1 MSRRLLIPIVV
12 ALIFS
17 MGLLMVFNTSSAE
30 ILDRDLDV
38 ATHQATMKQ
47 LLFALVGVL
56 GACTAYW
63 IGYREL
69 LKLAFPILLLVS
81 LLLLMVFIPG
91 IGLERNGAHRWV
103 RVGAYTLQPSEL
115 AKLAIPLYYVS
126 ALLRYRSDRGIAL
139 KHLALIGGVI
149 AIPMALVLLEP
160 DNGTTGIIGLSLV
173 SLLLLSRV
181 KLRYWLLPMVVV
193 LAIGGGVAMQLPY
206 VSQRLHVYLHPEVDL
221 KGRGHQPYQAKI
233 AAGSGELFGR
243 GLGQSM
249 QKLTYLPE
257 AQNDYIAAIYA
268 EEFGWAGMMVL
279 ILLYSLLLYWG
290 YQVAANA
297 ADLAGFLLAAS
308 LTFVIGLQVFLN
320 LGVVS
325 GLLPSTGLNLP
336 YFSQGG
342 TSLIANLA
350 AIGLLLNIDRGSSRH
365 RLVEG
370 RI

>member
-1 MSRRLLIPIVV
+1 
-12 ALIFS
+12 
-17 MGLLMVFNTSSAE
+17 MGVLMVFNTSSAE
-30 ILDRDLDV
+30 ILDRDLDI
-38 ATHQATMKQ
+38 ATHQATTKQ
-47 LLFALVGVL
+47 LLFAFVGVM
-56 GACTAYW
+56 GACVIYW

-69 LKLAFPILLLVS
+69 LKLALPILALVS
-81 LLLLMVFIPG
+81 LLLLFVFLPG

-103 RVGAYTLQPSEL
+103 KIGSYTLQPSEL
-115 AKLAIPLYYVS
+115 AKLAVPLYYVS
-126 ALLRYRSDRGIAL
+126 ALMRYRTERGISL
-139 KHLALIGGVI
+139 KRLALVGGVI
-149 AIPMALVLLEP
+149 AIPMGLVLLEP

-181 KLRYWLLPMVVV
+181 KLRYWLLPMVIV
-193 LAIGGGVAMQLPY
+193 LAIGGTVAMQLPY
-206 VSQRLHVYLHPEVDL
+206 VRQRLNVYLHPEVDL

-268 EEFGWAGMMVL
+268 EEFGWAGVMVL
-279 ILLYSLLLYWG
+279 ILLYALLIYWG

-297 ADLAGFLLAAS
+297 ADLEGFLLAAS

-342 TSLIANLA
+342 TSLIANMA
-350 AIGLLLNIDRGSSRH
+350 AIGLLLDIDSHASRR
-365 RLVEG
+365 RLLERPV
-370 RI
+370 